1 MRLIKHYKNTESQWG
16 WMVIILHWGLA
27 LPIIGLFALG
37 LYMMDL
43 SYYDSFYTLAPK
55 IHEAVGIL
63 VLVLMGFRILWR
75 LINKTPTP
83 PKTNSTFINKASH
96 LAHNTLYLLTLMI
109 LLSGLLISF
118 AGGQGIQIF
127 DWFVIPGPDD
137 FFENQAT
144 LAGEVHYYAAFAL
157 MGLVA
162 LHTVAALKHHFI
174 DKDSTLK
181 NILGIKEKP

>member
-1 MRLIKHYKNTESQWG
+1 MNLIKHYKNTGSQWG
-16 WMVIILHWGLA
+16 WVVIILHWGLA

-43 SYYDSFYTLAPK
+43 GYYDSFYTLAPQ

-63 VLVLMGFRILWR
+63 VLALMIFRTLWR
-75 LINKTPTP
+75 LFNKVPKP
-83 PKTNSTFINKASH
+83 PKTNTALINTVSH
-96 LAHNTLYLLTLMI
+96 LAHKALYLLLFVI
-109 LLSGLLISF
+109 LLSGLLISY
-118 AGGQGIQIF
+118 AGGQGIHIF

-144 LAGEVHYYAAFAL
+144 FAGDIHYYAAFAL
-157 MGLVA
+157 IGLVV

-181 NILGIKEKP
+181 NMLGIEEKP